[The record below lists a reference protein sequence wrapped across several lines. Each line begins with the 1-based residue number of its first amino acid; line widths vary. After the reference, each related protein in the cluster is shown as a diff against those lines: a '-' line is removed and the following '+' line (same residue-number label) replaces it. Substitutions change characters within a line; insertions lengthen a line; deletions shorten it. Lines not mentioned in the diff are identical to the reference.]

1 MMSNT
6 YSNRILYLSETTE
19 GKEHDKT
26 ILIESDLNFKE
37 EIEAFVDLAYKGLAM
52 KNVIIIIPDK
62 KPKNKEL
69 TAEQKASNKEKSKIR
84 VRIEHAISGVKRL
97 HILKHKLR
105 IKKYEQ
111 HDLVMLLGCSLHN
124 FRRISREINHAEI
137 QLI

>member
-1 MMSNT
+1 MSNT
-6 YSNRILYLSETTE
+6 SSNRILYLSETTE

-37 EIEAFVDLAYKGLAM
+37 EIEALVDLAYKGLKM
-52 KNVIIIIPDK
+52 KNVTIIIPDK
-62 KPKNKEL
+62 KPKKKEL
-69 TAEQKASNKEKSKIR
+69 SAEQKAANKEKSKIR

-105 IKKYEQ
+105 MKKYEQ

-124 FRRISREINHAEI
+124 LRCINREIEHAET
-137 QLI
+137 LII